1 MATTTPDSNT
11 DNISS
16 TRLARFEQAMETLYG
31 SFKDIKDPAQWTPP
45 QKSGG
50 HRGRYLWT
58 DAFGVINFITL
69 HQERSKATPADSNT
83 DTSDKYLVLAR
94 RLVETVHDVLGRTR
108 DGRSR
113 LPGATDEN
121 PLGGGL
127 RIGKVEESG
136 PDGDGQYH
144 HYLTIWMF
152 ALNRLSLATGDPTYN
167 RQAVALAKAIH
178 PRFFVNRQSTRPRM
192 VWKMSMDLS
201 TPLVPSEGNL
211 DPIDGY
217 VIFRLLQASARET
230 DEGKVLDEEIG
241 DYKRVMERK
250 GEHFVSSD
258 PLDLGMTLWT
268 AHWFSEKEGWATRLA
283 GRCFE
288 QIYELFEMDRYLERN
303 IKYRLAF
310 REFGT
315 CLGIGCHSEQTT
327 EKERSVDLKS
337 YADAILQCWEPYIT
351 LSISKEDAKLTAD
364 DLRPITRVMYASAL
378 IPGAF
383 RMGYLGSEPRTIP

>member
-1 MATTTPDSNT
+1 MYIRILYMLYYSRPIKPQRIVLLWKKGVGIRNMATTTDSNSN
-11 DNISS
+11 DNTPSS

-31 SFKDIKDPAQWTPP
+31 SFESITDPAQWTPP
-45 QKSGG
+45 PKSGG

-58 DAFGVINFITL
+58 DAFGVLNFVTL
-69 HQERSKATPADSNT
+69 HQERSKATPADSTN
-83 DTSDKYLVLAR
+83 DVSEKYLVLAR

-127 RIGKVEESG
+127 RIGKIDEKG

-167 RQAVALAKAIH
+167 RQAVTLAKAIH

-192 VWKMSMDLS
+192 VWKMAMDLS

-217 VIFRLLQASARET
+217 VIFRLLQATARET
-230 DEGKVLDEEIG
+230 DDDRKVLDEEIG

-288 QIYELFEMDRYLERN
+288 QICRSHLHSG
-303 IKYRLAF
+303 LAA
-310 REFGT
+310 
-315 CLGIGCHSEQTT
+315 Q
-327 EKERSVDLKS
+327 
-337 YADAILQCWEPYIT
+337 
-351 LSISKEDAKLTAD
+351 
-364 DLRPITRVMYASAL
+364 
-378 IPGAF
+378 
-383 RMGYLGSEPRTIP
+383 